1 MSELKTIISNNILP
15 VELRDIPSIMKGEKG
30 EQGRDGSYTQKAY
43 KTYASMLADKA
54 SIPANTN
61 VVVNNDPDKSKNAF
75 YTYDGTTFTKGDF
88 DPQVVLETIDSRLDL
103 AVESASDYFQSQV
116 ATTVDTAIGNSTVA
130 YNQAIEV
137 TKWQWDNTI
146 STTNTIIKDNSEAYL
161 ATIPATV
168 NDAINNTAVEGG
180 VLADTFI
187 TVNNSV
193 NQRQINMGFDG
204 VDNIKEIKN
213 ANEGMRVYS
222 KIHASNFIFK
232 KSLTSPINNGTVL
245 QGIGG
250 VWEMEDKTEYL
261 ASWFATP
268 NVKLDQVLK
277 LQAGYDYAA
286 SKGKPFIID
295 NLFWVN
301 PQGANEGVPFIEDH
315 GLLIRSNSTLTFNKQ
330 GILKVIPNDYAGY
343 MVLMACNGISNFEV
357 NDPKV
362 VGDRLTHT
370 YPVTGTNEWAHAIV
384 IYECSDGVINNPNI
398 KDMAGDGIYIGK
410 AWTSTLASV
419 PKNIIIN
426 NPIIDGARRN
436 GISLTAGD
444 NVQIIRPIISKV
456 GDSDGITGAF
466 PKACIDV
473 EPEGS
478 AASPASYIRNCI
490 IDSPVLRNSYAGLYI
505 YGFLDNLEMSLH
517 VKGVTTLE
525 GIGTTGVGFFHG
537 GADGKG
543 QVVIDELFYKDTT
556 YSHIALGWNKLSALT
571 LSVNKINH
579 PHDATFSIMT
589 TLNGA
594 FIGKE
599 LGNVNF
605 NQICSNK
612 DVFFIPPTD
621 AAFTINGYRFYSGKD
636 FKGTR
641 IYSTGTTA
649 SLGGSSTYIESKD
662 ERVWSAYQ
670 STATK
675 ALANEIWLDPTV
687 TGVGGDNI
695 FMSCAGDYR
704 ELKIG
709 LWYKTAIIAG
719 GCNINGLSIK
729 HSGGVYTTAKCL
741 ELGGWLRFQNTES
754 GSTRIIDSYG
764 AWTFS

>member
-1 MSELKTIISNNILP
+1 MNCHTIFNCVGHKHELTNNRLVKETVLKYVNEAEFKELFTIAALEK
-15 VELRDIPSIMKGEKG
+15 VETVTSSAIAATSSAI
-30 EQGRDGSYTQKAY
+30 
-43 KTYASMLADKA
+43 KA
-54 SIPANTN
+54 SLDARNA
-61 VVVNNDPDKSKNAF
+61 VNDL
-75 YTYDGTTFTKGDF
+75 TI
-88 DPQVVLETIDSRLDL
+88 QTID
-103 AVESASDYFQSQV
+103 F
-116 ATTVDTAIGNSTVA
+116 
-130 YNQAIEV
+130 
-137 TKWQWDNTI
+137 
-146 STTNTIIKDNSEAYL
+146 
-161 ATIPATV
+161 V

-187 TVNNSV
+187 TVNNSI

-204 VDNIKEIKN
+204 VDNIKGIKN

-222 KIHASNFIFK
+222 KIHSSNFIFK
-232 KSLTSPINNGTVL
+232 ATSTSPVNGGTVL

-250 VWEMEDKTEYL
+250 IWEMEDKDTYL

-268 NVKLDQVLK
+268 DVQIDQVLK
-277 LQAGYDYAA
+277 LQAGYDYAT
-286 SKGKPFIID
+286 SKGRPIIID
-295 NLFWVN
+295 DLFWVN
-301 PQGANEGVPFIEDH
+301 PQGANEGIPFIEEH
-315 GLLIRSNSTLTFNKQ
+315 GLLIRSNSTLNFNKK
-330 GILKVIPNDYAGY
+330 GILRAIPNDYSGY
-343 MVLMACNGISNFEV
+343 MVLMACNGVSNFEV
-357 NDPKV
+357 NNPNLE
-362 VGDRLTHT
+362 GDRLSHT
-370 YPVTGTNEWAHAIV
+370 YLTATTNEWAHGIV
-384 IYECSDGVINNPNI
+384 IYESSDGVINNPNI
-398 KDMAGDGIYIGK
+398 KDMVGDGIYIGK
-410 AWTSTLASV
+410 AWTSTLSSV
-419 PKNIIIN
+419 PKNITIN

-444 NVQIIRPIISKV
+444 NVQVIRPIISKV

-490 IDSPVLRNSYAGLYI
+490 IDSPVLKDSYAGLYI

-517 VKGVTTLE
+517 VRGITTLT
-525 GIGTTGVGFFHG
+525 GITTTGAGFFHG

-543 QVVIDELFYKDTT
+543 QVIVDELFYKDTT

-571 LSVNKINH
+571 LNVNKISH
-579 PHDATFSIMT
+579 PHDATFLIQS
-589 TLNGA
+589 TLNGE

-612 DVFFIPPTD
+612 GAFFVPPTD
-621 AAFTINGYRFYSGKD
+621 AAFTINGYKFYSGKD

-662 ERVWSAYQ
+662 ERVWSAYM
-670 STATK
+670 STSTK
-675 ALANEIWLDPTV
+675 VLANEIWSDPTAS
-687 TGVGGDNI
+687 GVGGDNI
-695 FMSCAGDYR
+695 FMLSAGDYR

-709 LWYKTAIIAG
+709 LWHETLIIAG

-741 ELGGWLRFQNTES
+741 ELGGWLRFQNTE
-754 GSTRIIDSYG
+754 GGNTRIMDSHG
-764 AWTFS
+764 VWTFS